1 MAESFVEQ
9 LDQAVAAVLANAET
23 SLSVGTEVEPFV
35 RIASE
40 LRYLPRQ
47 DFRARLREELGRT
60 ANMTPGKAASEG
72 DLRSEISDLKSQN
85 SDLKTQDFSFKSQDS
100 DLESQEDL
108 KPSKPAREGFH
119 TITPYLA
126 VKEAPLVIEFVKK
139 AFGAKGKIY
148 GVGSQGGIHSE
159 YKIGD
164 SMVMI
169 GGGEAWR
176 GTPMPTA
183 LHLYV
188 DDVDVVYQRAL
199 DAGATSMNGPIEDH
213 GERLAGVKDLSGN
226 EWYIAKRLSGTHTDE
241 GLRNVNVYLHP
252 LGAAQM
258 IEFLKPA
265 FGAEEVAVYRIQP
278 DGPVVHAKIRIG
290 DSVLEMGEA
299 HGPYQPMP
307 TMFFLYVD
315 DVDAWYERAVA
326 AGAKS
331 MSEPVNQPY
340 GDRVAEV
347 TDPFGNTW
355 YIATH
360 LQQIGS

>member
-1 MAESFVEQ
+1 MAESLVEQ
-9 LDQAVAAVLANAET
+9 LDQAVAALLANSEAA
-23 SLSVGTEVEPFV
+23 LGIGAEVEPFV
-35 RIASE
+35 RIAAE
-40 LRYLPRQ
+40 LRDLPRQ
-47 DFRARLREELGRT
+47 DFRVRLRKDLERI
-60 ANMTPGKAASEG
+60 ANMTTSKAASAV
-72 DLRSEISDLKSQN
+72 DLRPERSDLKSQISDLKS
-85 SDLKTQDFSFKSQDS
+85 
-100 DLESQEDL
+100 
-108 KPSKPAREGFH
+108 SKPAREGFH

-126 VKEAPLVIEFVKK
+126 VKEAPQLIEFVKE
-139 AFGAKGKIY
+139 AFGAEGKIY

-188 DDVDVVYQRAL
+188 DDVDAVYQRAL
-199 DAGATSMNGPIEDH
+199 DAGATSMNGPIEAH
-213 GERLAGVKDLSGN
+213 GERVAGVKDLSGN
-226 EWYIAKRLSGTHTDE
+226 EWYIAKRLSGSHTDE
-241 GLRNVNVYLHP
+241 GLHTVNVYLHP

-265 FGAEEVAVYRIQP
+265 FGAAEVAVYRLEP
-278 DGPVVHAKIRIG
+278 DGPVVHAKIKIG

-326 AGAKS
+326 SGATS
-331 MSEPVNQPY
+331 ESEPEDKPY
-340 GDRVAEV
+340 GGRVAGV

-355 YIATH
+355 YIAA
-360 LQQIGS
+360 LVQEIGS

>member
-1 MAESFVEQ
+1 MGADVE
-9 LDQAVAAVLANAET
+9 LL
-23 SLSVGTEVEPFV
+23 V
-35 RIASE
+35 RIAAK
-40 LRYLPRQ
+40 LRDLPRH
-47 DFRARLREELGRT
+47 DFRARLRGDLERI
-60 ANMTPGKAASEG
+60 ANMTTSKAASPAV
-72 DLRSEISDLKSQN
+72 S
-85 SDLKTQDFSFKSQDS
+85 
-100 DLESQEDL
+100 
-108 KPSKPAREGFH
+108 PARQGFH

-126 VKEAPLVIEFVKK
+126 VKEAPQLIEFVKE
-139 AFGAKGKIY
+139 AFGASGTVY
-148 GVGSQGGIHSE
+148 GIGSEGGIHSE

-188 DDVDVVYQRAL
+188 EDVDAVYQRAL
-199 DAGATSMNGPIEDH
+199 DAGASSMMGPIEDH
-213 GERLAGVKDLSGN
+213 GERVAGVKDLSGN
-226 EWYIAKRLSGTHTDE
+226 EWYIAKRLLGTHT
-241 GLRNVNVYLHP
+241 VNIYLHP

-265 FGAEEVAVYRIQP
+265 FGAAEVAVYRLQP
-278 DGPVVHAKIRIG
+278 DGPVVHAKIKIG

-307 TMFFLYVD
+307 TMFFLNVD
-315 DVDAWYERAVA
+315 DVAAWYQRAVA
-326 AGAKS
+326 SGATS
-331 MSEPVNQPY
+331 ISEPADQPY
-340 GDRVAEV
+340 GDRVAGV

-360 LQQIGS
+360 LPKIGS